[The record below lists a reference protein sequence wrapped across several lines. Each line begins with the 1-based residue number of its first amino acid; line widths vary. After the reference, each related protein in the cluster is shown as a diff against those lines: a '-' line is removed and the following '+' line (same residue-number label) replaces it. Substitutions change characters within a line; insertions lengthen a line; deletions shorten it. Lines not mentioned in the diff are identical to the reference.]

1 MKGWELIIIKKNKK
15 MIILTILA
23 LVVLI
28 PIIYYMFKYRN
39 VFEDMEGIKN
49 FVLSFGHF
57 SIVIF
62 ILIQILQI
70 VVVFIPGEI
79 VQIAGG
85 YIFGPYIS
93 FILCILGVLIGGAMC
108 FLLSKKFGKPL
119 VDKITSKNTSWIVK
133 KIESTRHKKTGRASA
148 TRIMFVL
155 YLIPGIPKDIL
166 GYISGISDMSLK
178 EFLLISTIGRTP
190 ALFFTCFFGDQ
201 LTTKNTKLII
211 IFIVVFAVIF
221 ALIFIFS
228 RKHIARIKR
237 EVEDN

>member
-1 MKGWELIIIKKNKK
+1 MNEKNKRLK
-15 MIILTILA
+15 IALLSILSIIVI
-23 LVVLI
+23 I
-28 PIIYYMFKYRN
+28 PIVYYMFKYRN

-57 SIVIF
+57 SFIIF

-79 VQIAGG
+79 VQIVGG
-85 YIFGPYIS
+85 YIFGPYMS
-93 FILCILGVLIGGAMC
+93 FALCILGVLIGGSIC

-133 KIESTRHKKTGRASA
+133 KIESTRHKKSGRASA
-148 TRIMFVL
+148 TRIMFIL

-178 EFLLISTIGRTP
+178 EFLLISTIGRAP

-211 IFIVVFAVIF
+211 IFAGVFAVIF
-221 ALIFIFS
+221 ALIFVFS

-237 EVEDN
+237 EVED